1 MLNIILI
8 NYNSTD
14 DTINCVNSIIDSNS
28 FMEIKIQIFDNNSEE
43 QEKNKL
49 EFFVNDKKQRL
60 NEFTNDIEVFFS
72 NENLGFAYGNNYF
85 MKKANQDDYIWI
97 LNNDTLVNSALIEAI
112 SKNLPEIK
120 EVLHFDC
127 HTFNDEFHDSG
138 LHYVNLLTGQSKM
151 KKTNKFDFEY
161 VCGASF
167 IIQKT
172 DSTPLFDESYFLYYE
187 DCDYGMLLNQNGYN
201 YKKLENV
208 HFLHKIG
215 GSGEKQKKKINLI
228 QLRSQVLFMK
238 RYSTNYFFYLCIKC
252 IILVFRRYFIPL
264 KKFVYYNKI
273 IKIDS
278 SLMDINYLSI
288 FSVI

>member
-112 SKNLPEIK
+112 SKNLPEKK

-127 HTFNDEFHDSG
+127 HTFNDEFHDTG

-172 DSTPLFDESYFLYYE
+172 DSMPFFDESYFLYYE

>member
-49 EFFVNDKKQRL
+49 EFFVKDKKQRL

-112 SKNLPEIK
+112 SKNLPEKK

-151 KKTNKFDFEY
+151 KKTNKYDFEY

-172 DSTPLFDESYFLYYE
+172 DSMPLFDESYFLYYE

-215 GSGEKQKKKINLI
+215 GSGEKQKKKINFI

-238 RYSTNYFFYLCIKC
+238 RYSPCFFMYFLLKSLLLLLRRDCFSFRNFIHFCKTINKAS
-252 IILVFRRYFIPL
+252 VF
-264 KKFVYYNKI
+264 VC
-273 IKIDS
+273 
-278 SLMDINYLSI
+278 
-288 FSVI
+288 